1 MQRFVE
7 IWGDIWEQN
16 EAMPNMARVE
26 EMKAEQDQRANLA
39 SEFAISDE
47 NMKKEIA
54 NQKDW
59 TTPEI
64 DAIQKFWWKKFE
76 LAQKAL
82 RKAFADLHMD
92 TAMVP

>member
-1 MQRFVE
+1 
-7 IWGDIWEQN
+7 
-16 EAMPNMARVE
+16 
-26 EMKAEQDQRANLA
+26 
-39 SEFAISDE
+39 
-47 NMKKEIA
+47 MKKEIA